1 MTNPTAQITR
11 LETHDVRFP
20 TSLSLDGSDAMNHA
34 PDYSAAYVI
43 VETDAPDGL
52 AGHGFAF
59 TIGRGTEVQ
68 VAAIESLAPFLV
80 GLPLDET
87 LADMGGLWRRLV
99 GDSQLRWLGP
109 EKGVMHMA
117 VAAVVNALWDLR
129 AKRAG
134 KPLWKL
140 LADMAPEEIVALVDF
155 RYITDLLTRDEALVL
170 LSERAA
176 GTAERE
182 RLLLAEGLPA
192 YATSPGWL
200 GYPDATLRRLLDE
213 AIADGFS
220 QIKLKVGRSIEDDV
234 RRCAIAREALG
245 PRRRLMV
252 DANQIW
258 DVETAVEHIRRLEP
272 FDPWWVEEPT
282 NPDDILGHAAIARAV
297 APIRIA
303 TGEHVPNRVIY
314 KQLLQVE
321 AIGVCQI
328 DACRLGGVNE
338 VVAVMLMAAKLG
350 IPVCPHGGGVGLCE
364 IVQHLSAFDYLAL
377 GGGLEEHVVEYVD
390 HLHEHFVD
398 PCVVTGGRYR
408 VPMAPGLS
416 TEMLAGS
423 LARHAYPHG
432 VVWTEEILG

>member
-1 MTNPTAQITR
+1 
-11 LETHDVRFP
+11 
-20 TSLSLDGSDAMNHA
+20 
-34 PDYSAAYVI
+34 
-43 VETDAPDGL
+43 
-52 AGHGFAF
+52 
-59 TIGRGTEVQ
+59 

-200 GYPDATLRRLLDE
+200 GYSDATLRRLLDE

-220 QIKLKVGRSIEDDV
+220 QIKLKVGGSIDDDV
-234 RRCAIAREALG
+234 RRCSIAREALG
-245 PRRRLMV
+245 PQRRLML

-303 TGEHVPNRVIY
+303 TGEHVPNRVMY
-314 KQLLQVE
+314 KQLLQAE

-432 VVWTEEILG
+432 VVWTEEILR